1 MGDKIFRDLT
11 SVPLQK
17 QQPYR
22 QSYVTIKRNF
32 NLDNMFKPR
41 HDILKAIFIKY
52 VSFEIT
58 VMYPS
63 NHISDKVLQ

>member
-1 MGDKIFRDLT
+1 MGDKISRDLT

-17 QQPYR
+17 QQPSR
-22 QSYVTIKRNF
+22 RSYVTTKRNC

-58 VMYPS
+58 VMYSS
-63 NHISDKVLQ
+63 NYISDNV